1 MDIREFSSR
10 IESRIYIADVHYQ
23 TIRCLCYDAREW
35 GMHSVQ
41 VFPNMVH
48 LCTPILKDTAVKVMA
63 LNAWSY
69 NGFIG
74 GNRKGLKLPALNVRA
89 QMAFKR
95 W

>member
-48 LCTPILKDTAVKVMA
+48 LCTPDP
-63 LNAWSY
+63 
-69 NGFIG
+69 
-74 GNRKGLKLPALNVRA
+74 KGYRCEGDGA
-89 QMAFKR
+89 QR
-95 W
+95 VVL

>member
-41 VFPNMVH
+41 VSR
-48 LCTPILKDTAVKVMA
+48 I
-63 LNAWSY
+63 W
-69 NGFIG
+69 FICVP
-74 GNRKGLKLPALNVRA
+74 RS
-89 QMAFKR
+89 
-95 W
+95 